1 MAFQCMWYHSA
12 LPEEVVDLI
21 EKEVRNDSTIPESSW
36 VSGFV
41 WHYVVKANRENF
53 MYDLSHLD
61 GDSIKLKKYNEG
73 DSQTW
78 HVDAK
83 PIERDDEDVRK
94 LSFTVQ
100 LSDVNDYE
108 GGNIQFMDEAGR
120 KYFAPR
126 QRGMVIVFDARAP
139 HRVTKVTKGT
149 RKSLVGWCVGP
160 QWR

>member
-1 MAFQCMWYHSA
+1 MAFQTTWYFTN

-21 EKEVRNDSTIPESSW
+21 EKEVGDDSTIPESSW
-36 VSGFV
+36 VAGFV
-41 WHYVVKANRENF
+41 WHFIVKSNRDNF
-53 MYDLSHLD
+53 LYNLSHLD
-61 GDSIKLKKYNEG
+61 NESLKYKVYNEG

-78 HVDAK
+78 HSDAK
-83 PIERDDEDVRK
+83 PVESDDEDVRK

-108 GGNIQFMDEAGR
+108 GGNIQFMDESTR

-126 QRGMVIVFDARAP
+126 QRGMVIIFDARAP